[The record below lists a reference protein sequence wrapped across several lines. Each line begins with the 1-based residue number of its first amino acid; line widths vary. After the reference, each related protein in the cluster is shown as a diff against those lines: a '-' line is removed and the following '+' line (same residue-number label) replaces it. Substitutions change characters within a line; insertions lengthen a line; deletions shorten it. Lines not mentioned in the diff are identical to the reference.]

1 MSNVIGS
8 ADNSAFYSARQGL
21 NRASEDITQASLGIN
36 ASGIPPSAGPG
47 AQNASLPGAST
58 QFEGPVAGPVTNEL
72 VALTQSRINAQ
83 ASARVLGVATDM
95 VGQLID
101 TLA

>member
-21 NRASEDITQASLGIN
+21 NRASEDITQTSLAIN
-36 ASGIPPSAGPG
+36 ASGVPSSAGAG
-47 AQNASLPGAST
+47 TQNTSLPGAPTPS
-58 QFEGPVAGPVTNEL
+58 EGPVAGPVTNEL
-72 VALTQSRINAQ
+72 IALTQSRINAQ
-83 ASARVLGVATDM
+83 ASARVLGVATDT